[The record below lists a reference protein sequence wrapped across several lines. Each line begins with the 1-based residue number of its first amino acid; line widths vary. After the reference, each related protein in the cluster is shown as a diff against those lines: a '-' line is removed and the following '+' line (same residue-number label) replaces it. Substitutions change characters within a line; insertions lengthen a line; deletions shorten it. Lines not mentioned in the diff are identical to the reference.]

1 MSKPVKLDAD
11 ADELL
16 CVRLVKTLPAP
27 RQRVFEAWT
36 SAEMIKRWWGPEGYN
51 GLTADSDP
59 RPGGSFQVE
68 IEGPDGTVHLMSGVF
83 TEVIEP
89 SLVCL
94 EIRHRQ
100 FEGAAERPEGYIP
113 TQMRI
118 ELRDHAD
125 GTELTLLHTGFLE
138 AALANRFNGGWTS
151 SLEKLS
157 TLISQERS
165 HA

>member
-1 MSKPVKLDAD
+1 MSKPVKLDAE

-16 CVRLVKTLPAP
+16 CVRLVKILPAS

-36 SAEMIKRWWGPEGYN
+36 MADTIKRWWGPEGYK
-51 GLTADSDP
+51 GLTAKSDP

-68 IEGPDGTVHLMSGVF
+68 IEGPDGTIHLMSGVF

-113 TQMRI
+113 TRVRI
-118 ELRDHAD
+118 ELREHTD